1 MRNIS
6 RRDFL
11 LGCGAISVANT
22 VPGLGLI
29 NAAAQAAGDYK
40 ALVCVFLYGG
50 NDGNNMVIPAQTA
63 EYNQYQSP
71 RTNIAIPQGQL
82 VPLATA
88 GQVRFGLNPNLQP
101 LQAVWDASRLAVLL
115 NAGTLM
121 QPLTRAQYQ
130 QMRALRPSNLFSHD
144 DQAQQHQTAVVTQ
157 AARMG
162 WGGQVANRVQGLN
175 PAGQSAALNVTGN
188 DVFLVG
194 PTGAAPSIPS
204 SLGTFGLQGVAQNN
218 AIDQAKYKAMGDLW
232 TMGETSTSKLTKM
245 AATSMKTGIAGS
257 QALAAQLSANNTL
270 SDQAFANVNSG
281 LGNQLRRVAKLIEA
295 RGVLRAKRQIFMV
308 SMGGYDTHEN
318 EVAGQGQRFTEL
330 GNALRAFDTAMTA
343 VQAGNQVT
351 AFTLSDFGR
360 TLRPTG
366 TGTDHAWGNH
376 HFIMGGAV
384 KGGTTYGTFPTL
396 ALGGPDDADN
406 SGRWIPTTSVD
417 QYGATLAQWFG
428 VAPADLAAIFPNL
441 ARFPTPNLGFM
452 A

>member
-1 MRNIS
+1 MKNIS
-6 RRDFL
+6 RRDFV

-22 VPGLGLI
+22 LPGLGLI

-50 NDGNNMVIPAQTA
+50 NDGNNMLIPAQAA
-63 EYNQYQSP
+63 EYNQYQAARS
-71 RTNIAIPQGQL
+71 NIAVPQGQL
-82 VPLATA
+82 VPLATG

-115 NAGTLM
+115 NTGTLM
-121 QPLTRAQYQ
+121 QPLTRVQYQ
-130 QMRALRPSNLFSHD
+130 QMRALRPANLFSHD

-162 WGGQVANRVQGLN
+162 WGGLVASRMQPLN

-194 PTGAAPSIPS
+194 PTGAAPSVPS
-204 SLGTFGLQGVAQNN
+204 SLGTFGLQGVVQNN
-218 AIDQAKYKAMGDLW
+218 AVDQAKLKAMGDLW
-232 TMGETSTSKLTKM
+232 TMGEASPSKLTKV
-245 AATSMKTGIAGS
+245 AATSMKSGIAGS

-270 SDQAFANVNSG
+270 SDQAFANVNTG
-281 LGNQLRRVAKLIEA
+281 LGNQMRRVAKLIEA
-295 RGVLRAKRQIFMV
+295 RAVLGAKRQVFMV

-318 EVAGQGQRFTEL
+318 EVAGQGQRFAEL
-330 GNALRAFDTAMTA
+330 GSALRAFDTAMTA
-343 VQAGNQVT
+343 IQANNLVT

-376 HFIMGGAV
+376 HLIMGGAV

-396 ALGGPDDADN
+396 ALGGPDDTDTN
-406 SGRWIPTTSVD
+406 GRWIPTTSVD

-428 VAPADLAAIFPNL
+428 VAPADLAGIFPNL
-441 ARFPTPNLGFM
+441 ARFQTPNLGFM